1 MRIVALKQR
10 LATVVENMDGMLA
23 IAANE
28 DNRDLTA
35 DEIGK
40 FDAFKA
46 EADKLQADIARE
58 QDVLDRKAI
67 AAKPVGTV
75 PGGPAT
81 APAASTVPA
90 APAGEKGVAFA
101 RMTRAL
107 AVARGNPFDAQR
119 VAESWGDSG
128 LFANQNVSN
137 AAAGGFLVPEAV
149 AAEMIEL
156 LRPQSVIMGSNPIV
170 MPMANGNMTFN
181 RQATGVTAAYVG
193 EQQAS
198 NATGVT
204 FSQVKLSAKKLQ
216 ALVPISNDLLRSAS
230 LAADRVVRDDLVLSL
245 ATRTD
250 LAFIR
255 GSGTAF
261 SPRGLRF
268 QLTGS
273 TLETTN
279 ILTMTASPT
288 LVTVTSDLG
297 RLELA
302 LMNADVTPIRPTWLF
317 APRTLLYLTN
327 LRDGN
332 GNLAFPEIAVGELR
346 GKPFKVTTQI
356 PINLNTNESEIYL
369 VDFGHIVVGEHMGIE
384 IAMSTEAS
392 YLNAGGTLV
401 SAFAQDE
408 TLMRAIQQHDIGTR
422 HLAAIAVLTGVTWT
436 P

>member
-23 IAANE
+23 TAAAE
-28 DNRDLTA
+28 ENRDLTA
-35 DEIGK
+35 EEAGQ
-40 FDAFKA
+40 FDALKT
-46 EADKLQADIARE
+46 EADKVQADIARE
-58 QDVLDRKAI
+58 QDVLDRKAL

-75 PGGPAT
+75 PGGPA
-81 APAASTVPA
+81 APVANTVPA
-90 APAGEKGVAFA
+90 APAVEKGIAFA

-107 AVARGNPFDAQR
+107 AVARGNPFDAVR

-128 LFANQNVSN
+128 LFANQNVSG

-156 LRPQSVIMGSNPIV
+156 LRPASVVMASSPIV
-170 MPMANGNMTFN
+170 MPMANGNMTMN
-181 RQATGVTAAYVG
+181 RQATGVTATYVG
-193 EQQAS
+193 EQQAT

-204 FSQVKLSAKKLQ
+204 FGQVKLSAKKLQ

-230 LAADRVVRDDLVLSL
+230 IAADRVVRDDLVMSLS
-245 ATRTD
+245 TRTD

-268 QLTGS
+268 QLTGTAS
-273 TLETTN
+273 ETTN
-279 ILTMTASPT
+279 ILAANATVNLVNTTA
-288 LVTVTSDLG
+288 DLG

-302 LMNADVTPIRPTWLF
+302 LMNADVPAIRPTWLM
-317 APRTLLYLTN
+317 APRTLMYLTN

-332 GNLAFPEIAVGELR
+332 GNIAFPEIALGELR
-346 GKPFKVTTQI
+346 GKPFRVTTQI
-356 PINLNTNESEIYL
+356 PINLGSNESELYL
-369 VDFGHIVVGEHMGIE
+369 VDFGHIVVGEHMGVE
-384 IAMSTEAS
+384 IAVSTEAA
-392 YLNAGGTLV
+392 YLNASGTLV
-401 SAFAQDE
+401 SSFAQDE
-408 TLMRAIQQHDIGTR
+408 TLMRAIQQHDIGAR
-422 HLAAIAVLTGVTWT
+422 HLAAIAVLTGVTWA